1 MGEDTQAIRA
11 EIAATREHM
20 GETADAIA
28 YRADVKARTKDRVNS
43 KVDRMRRGLGLGV
56 SRVTAAAPS
65 PDDVRDGAA
74 RAAGLAQENPLGLAI
89 GSVAV
94 GFLVG
99 LAMPATRVE
108 NKRLGPLADEVKDQA
123 MHTGQEA
130 LGHVREIAQDA
141 AAGAVAA
148 AQESSHEHA
157 DELKSSAQD
166 SLEHVK
172 DAAQGPR

>member
-1 MGEDTQAIRA
+1 MIASGSACRTSPRRRRRA
-11 EIAATREHM
+11 
-20 GETADAIA
+20 
-28 YRADVKARTKDRVNS
+28 
-43 KVDRMRRGLGLGV
+43 
-56 SRVTAAAPS
+56 
-65 PDDVRDGAA
+65 DDVRDGAA

-108 NKRLGPLADEVKDQA
+108 NERLGPIADEVKEQA

-130 LGHVREIAQDA
+130 LGHVREVAQDA

-148 AQESSHEHA
+148 AQESGHEHA
-157 DELKSSAQD
+157 DELKTSAQD
-166 SLEHVK
+166 SVEHVK
-172 DAAQGPR
+172 DAAQSPRVAMSNSHVSCARAPAHETR